1 MLAETN
7 RARFAEL
14 DLNLLT
20 PPVLRSPAK
29 PPRPGGAG
37 RNSQEVFASG
47 RRMAMLMSSRLL
59 YVLWLLSI
67 LLVIT
72 GSLLPASSPA
82 IRAIGRLP
90 VSSKVLHFC
99 AYTWLALLALLAI
112 KRRSLAVPA
121 ALAMILLGVALE
133 FGQKL
138 VPGREFE
145 IRDMFINGAGV
156 LTGFAIGIL
165 SRRVVPVV
173 SSS

>member
-1 MLAETN
+1 M
-7 RARFAEL
+7 F
-14 DLNLLT
+14 
-20 PPVLRSPAK
+20 
-29 PPRPGGAG
+29 
-37 RNSQEVFASG
+37 
-47 RRMAMLMSSRLL
+47 SRLL

-67 LLVIT
+67 LLVMT

-82 IRAIGRLP
+82 MRAIGELP

-112 KRRSLAVPA
+112 KRRSIAVLA
-121 ALAMILLGVALE
+121 ALSMILLGVALE
-133 FGQKL
+133 FGQQL

-165 SRRVVPVV
+165 SRRIVPAA